1 MGLIVIEKMN
11 SISDT
16 ILQRKGARKVN
27 EIPPEVVSLLQK
39 GALESVNLTEWL
51 AVDHLELLR
60 NILPEIG
67 LEQESEPMLT
77 ALYAQNEKRIM
88 KIIPAV
94 ANEWL
99 VLLERQQPAEQ
110 TRIFSLLINHR
121 SDSVRCWA
129 AYIVGLN
136 EKLNLQQK
144 FSGIRP
150 FAADSHFGVREIS
163 WMAVRELI
171 INNLEQSLNILTNWV
186 TDLDPNIRRF
196 AIESTRPQGV
206 WAKHIPVLKEN
217 PTLALPLLEIVKS
230 DPSRYVQDSVGNWLN
245 DASKS
250 NPDWVIKLCKDWSE
264 ASIIKETKRI
274 VSRAQRSLSKDGL
287 V

>member
-1 MGLIVIEKMN
+1 MI
-11 SISDT
+11 SIPDDF
-16 ILQRKGARKVN
+16 LQRKGARKVS
-27 EIPPEVVSLLQK
+27 EIPPDVVILLQM
-39 GALESVNLTEWL
+39 GVLESVNLTEWL

-60 NILPEIG
+60 NILLEVG
-67 LEQESEPMLT
+67 LEQEAEPQLT
-77 ALYAQNEKRIM
+77 ALHAQNESRIM
-88 KIIPAV
+88 KIIPAI

-99 VLLERQQPAEQ
+99 LLLDSKQSVEQ
-110 TRIFSLLINHR
+110 ARIFSMLANHR

-136 EKLNLQQK
+136 EKMNLQQK
-144 FSGIRP
+144 FDGIRP

-171 INNLEQSLNILTNWV
+171 INNLEQSLDILIKWV
-186 TDLDPNIRRF
+186 SDLDPNIRRF
-196 AIESTRPQGV
+196 AIESTRPHGV

-217 PTLALPLLEIVKS
+217 PALALPLLETVKA

-250 NPDWVIKLCKDWSE
+250 NPDWVIQVCKDWSE
-264 ASIIKETKRI
+264 ISNTKETKRI
-274 VSRAQRSLSKDGL
+274 VSRAQRSLTKDGL